1 MIQLIDVPKDVT
13 LEEKICGLNR
23 AFFSPEVKLGGTAD
37 NPVTFKADV
46 WSIGALLYLMLSGSV
61 MHRINKLK
69 ASQKSTTMVFDFSE
83 QVWSL

>member
-23 AFFSPEVKLGGTAD
+23 AFFAPEVIEGGTAEQ
-37 NPVTFKADV
+37 PVTVKADV

-61 MHRINKLK
+61 MQRISEKK
-69 ASQKSTTMVFDFSE
+69 ASQKSKIVFDFSE
-83 QVWSL
+83 HHWGL